1 VAAKE
6 WGLVSL
12 GWVEE
17 RRSGVEWRR
26 QARGWRADGNEKVV
40 VNVEG
45 KTRGGRRGGTG
56 EGEEAKG
63 KPGSP
68 TWWNE
73 NDDDDWVVV
82 VVGASATALW

>member
-17 RRSGVEWRR
+17 WRSGVEEAGKAGGQTATKKSWSTWRGR
-26 QARGWRADGNEKVV
+26 HGV
-40 VNVEG
+40 
-45 KTRGGRRGGTG
+45 GGEEEPRK
-56 EGEEAKG
+56 EAKG